1 MESDIQAI
9 QSIFSSAA
17 KELHLLIAVELINT
31 TTNGSKKYT
40 STTESQ
46 VLARQALQFL
56 RSKAAKGD
64 VEAKIKLST
73 ILDKKGSE
81 ASAIKLDSNE
91 ATLWARS
98 IFDRRLSAALASC
111 VLELISIAEDESEN
125 SFLQLLVKRADSL
138 SVETDDSASK
148 KRKKCLKSLCYLVG
162 ILLIDGTGIE
172 QDVPRGITYLTRA
185 SEAGHEG
192 AGVELAKILGD
203 PFKYPKQYNIEK
215 SLEIYESVAEHQKT
229 HHRRNGSAVDSR
241 ALIDLARV
249 YYEGSETI
257 PRDIEKA
264 YKYARKVAESIGE
277 QYCQFIVGDI
287 LLQPSNA
294 QRTIKQDVQ
303 QSIFWLTQSGDQ
315 GFPLAIETLS
325 RIYFE
330 GNVKGIKRDYEQA
343 RHWCYLGD
351 DIWPAGLGY
360 CQMLL
365 GDMYWQGLGVPKDIL
380 RSFEYYQKAASQQD
394 APQNHARY
402 MLGEMFFKGEGWDRN
417 LALAADY
424 YKMAAVENYEPA
436 VNRLAEL
443 NAIEEE
449 EVRKSTEKAARRRS
463 NWKIW
468 SIFGSRK
475 KAIV

>member
-1 MESDIQAI
+1 M
-9 QSIFSSAA
+9 
-17 KELHLLIAVELINT
+17 
-31 TTNGSKKYT
+31 
-40 STTESQ
+40 
-46 VLARQALQFL
+46 
-56 RSKAAKGD
+56 
-64 VEAKIKLST
+64 
-73 ILDKKGSE
+73 
-81 ASAIKLDSNE
+81 
-91 ATLWARS
+91 
-98 IFDRRLSAALASC
+98 
-111 VLELISIAEDESEN
+111 LELISLAEEESED
-125 SFLQLLVKRADSL
+125 SFLQILVKRADSL
-138 SVETDDSASK
+138 SADTDDSS
-148 KRKKCLKSLCYLVG
+148 KRKRKSLKSLCYLVG

-172 QDVPRGITYLTRA
+172 QDIPRGIIYLTKS

-215 SLEIYESVAEHQKT
+215 SLEIYESVAEHQKA
-229 HHRRNGSAVDSR
+229 HHRRNGSSVDSR

-249 YYEGSETI
+249 YYEGSETT

-264 YKYARKVAESIGE
+264 YKYARKIAESIGE

-287 LLQPSNA
+287 LLHPSIT
-294 QRTIKQDVQ
+294 QKTIKQDVQ

-365 GDMYWQGLGVPKDIL
+365 GDMYRQGLGVPKDIF

-402 MLGEMFFKGEGWDRN
+402 MLGEM
-417 LALAADY
+417 
-424 YKMAAVENYEPA
+424 
-436 VNRLAEL
+436 
-443 NAIEEE
+443 
-449 EVRKSTEKAARRRS
+449 
-463 NWKIW
+463 
-468 SIFGSRK
+468 
-475 KAIV
+475 